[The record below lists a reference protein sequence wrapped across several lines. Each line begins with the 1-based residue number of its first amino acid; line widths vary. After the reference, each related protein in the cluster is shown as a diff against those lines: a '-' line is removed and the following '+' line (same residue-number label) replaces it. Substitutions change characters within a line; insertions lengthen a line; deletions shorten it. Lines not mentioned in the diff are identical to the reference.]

1 MPLALCTFQCQ
12 KFIFLKYDDLAH
24 EWLLVN
30 GFVCFFFFTKV
41 MDLNIVLKT
50 IEESPLQKP
59 LAII

>member
-1 MPLALCTFQCQ
+1 MM
-12 KFIFLKYDDLAH
+12 IWRMNGY
-24 EWLLVN
+24 WLMVLYV
-30 GFVCFFFFTKV
+30 FFFTKV